1 MIWPIKNVI
10 VTLIGMHH
18 KVKRAKSISTGMGDL
33 KPVISMLHNPVE
45 TAEELDMLTKK
56 AARSV
61 VNREC

>member
-1 MIWPIKNVI
+1 
-10 VTLIGMHH
+10 MHH

>member
-1 MIWPIKNVI
+1 
-10 VTLIGMHH
+10 
-18 KVKRAKSISTGMGDL
+18 MGDL

-61 VNREC
+61 VNGDVVLGLHFIGDNGDIVA